1 MDRDRDRDR
10 DRERDRGERDRLERP
25 SRPLERMDVTGANGR
40 GSLASRSKDY
50 GRGNYDE
57 KKSAQNVC
65 KHTASKPIKLEKWS
79 LQQTLYKWT

>member
-1 MDRDRDRDR
+1 MSRSSSSRGSEYIDYRGMDRDRDRDR

-50 GRGNYDE
+50 GRGM
-57 KKSAQNVC
+57 
-65 KHTASKPIKLEKWS
+65 
-79 LQQTLYKWT
+79 